1 MKKLFQIKSYIRIPK
16 VAITDL
22 AEINNNSDK
31 YFVDINNELDMRKII
46 NQLDFD
52 YFEGVIY
59 FSYNQQ
65 IILDFRLG
73 FNRSVMGVFH

>member
-1 MKKLFQIKSYIRIPK
+1 MFQIKSYIRIPK